1 MICHVISREL
11 VEAAITMTQPK
22 DYQFVIDG
30 IPNQFLDEFILVMLD
45 FQNRTSCQFL
55 YRYKE
60 QDVTTLHPVKDN
72 LEFIKSGTMNFN

>member
-1 MICHVISREL
+1 MISREI
-11 VEAAITMTQPK
+11 VKAAIKMTKPK

-55 YRYKE
+55 YRHKE
-60 QDVTTLHPVKDN
+60 QDVTTLRPVRDN
-72 LEFIKSGTMNFN
+72 LEFIKSGTMNLS